1 MDDQESNNPDPRQP
15 GTARLWIFLNS
26 NFGLFVLSS
35 IVVSFMGWAYTEFSQ
50 SIEQRELTM
59 ESVAKLTTEVSY
71 RIQMIDSYFESECMV
86 EDNLDEQT
94 FNEIRQIYRA
104 APEYQS
110 IFPENREK
118 DLHMLLWELAALQGD
133 EKRLDFQ
140 EAFNSML
147 DFNADLNKHL
157 NPVENSY
164 AMPMESQVNKAT
176 LKKDVDALMKTFAEA
191 MAPIKDEL
199 PLRRDPGFP

>member
-1 MDDQESNNPDPRQP
+1 MGDQESNNPDPRQP
-15 GTARLWIFLNS
+15 GTARLWTFLNS

-59 ESVAKLTTEVSY
+59 ESVTKLTTEVSY

-86 EDNLDEQT
+86 PDNLEQRT
-94 FNEIRQIYRA
+94 FDEIREIYRA

-118 DLHMLLWELAALQGD
+118 DLHMLLWELAALQDD
-133 EKRLDFQ
+133 EKRPGFQ
-140 EAFNSML
+140 KSFNSML
-147 DFNADLNKHL
+147 GFNADLNKHL
-157 NPVENSY
+157 NPVVNSY
-164 AMPMESQVNKAT
+164 AVPMDSEDDKAA
-176 LKKDVDALMKTFAEA
+176 LEKDVGALMKAFAEA
-191 MAPIKDEL
+191 IAPIKDEL
-199 PLRRDPGFP
+199 PLRRDTAHH